1 MFFWIK
7 PKDHMK
13 QLLLC
18 LLLLAV
24 SRTTFGQVT
33 GKLIDQNNQAIP
45 FAQVALLKSPDS
57 TIVKSTLTDDKGA
70 FQIANI
76 SDGKYFIRISMVGYQ
91 AYNSEKF
98 NLDTNKHKYFGV
110 IILKSISKQLDG
122 VVIRADK
129 PQVQQTAEGVTVNV
143 QNSIMAQGSSSL
155 DILQR
160 SPGVIIDQH
169 NNTISLNGKTGV
181 MVMLDGKLMRMSMD
195 QLITLLSGMSA
206 DNIAQIELMNTP
218 PAKYDAEGNA
228 GIINI
233 VTKKNKKRGTN
244 GSITLTG
251 GYGVYEKASAG
262 LNINHNTGK
271 VNLYGSYSYWH
282 NHDYGYLYAAGSDNA
297 AIVGG
302 HADFSYTGIS

>member
-1 MFFWIK
+1 MSSIEYQSYFSQPIVLDNSHPSHDAGTIQLK
-7 PKDHMK
+7 TAGK
-13 QLLLC
+13 QL
-18 LLLLAV
+18 
-24 SRTTFGQVT
+24 G
-33 GKLIDQNNQAIP
+33 
-45 FAQVALLKSPDS
+45 
-57 TIVKSTLTDDKGA
+57 
-70 FQIANI
+70 
-76 SDGKYFIRISMVGYQ
+76 
-91 AYNSEKF
+91 E
-98 NLDTNKHKYFGV
+98 
-110 IILKSISKQLDG
+110 

-143 QNSIMAQGSSSL
+143 QNSIMAQGSSAL

-195 QLITLLSGMSA
+195 QLIALLNGMSA

-244 GSITLTG
+244 GSITLTWR
-251 GYGVYEKASAG
+251 V
-262 LNINHNTGK
+262 
-271 VNLYGSYSYWH
+271 WH
-282 NHDYGYLYAAGSDNA
+282 
-297 AIVGG
+297 V
-302 HADFSYTGIS
+302 